1 MCIRTNMLTNLLK
14 ALILIILFVGK
25 VNAEV
30 LKDIIVTGNER
41 VSSQTIINFSKIETG
56 SDLSKNQLND
66 ALKNIYETNF
76 FEDVSLD
83 INSGIL
89 NINVKEFPVIQDIE
103 FNGIKRKKTIEL
115 LKDQISLKSR
125 SSFNEFLLQNDL
137 NKVKNILRQVWLL
150 FFKCGCPKNCK
161 SK

>member
-1 MCIRTNMLTNLLK
+1 MLTNLLK

-89 NINVKEFPVIQDIE
+89 NINVKEFPVIQNIE

-125 SSFNEFLLQNDL
+125 SSFNEFL
-137 NKVKNILRQVWLL
+137 ITE
-150 FFKCGCPKNCK
+150 
-161 SK
+161 

>member
-41 VSSQTIINFSKIETG
+41 VSSQTIISFSKIETG
-56 SDLSKNQLND
+56 SDVSKNQLND

-89 NINVKEFPVIQDIE
+89 NINVKEFPVIQNIE

-115 LKDQISLKSR
+115 LKDQMFLKSR
-125 SSFNEFLLQNDL
+125 RYS
-137 NKVKNILRQVWLL
+137 
-150 FFKCGCPKNCK
+150 
-161 SK
+161 

>member
-89 NINVKEFPVIQDIE
+89 NINVKEFPVIQNIE
-103 FNGIKRKKTIEL
+103 FNGIKSKK
-115 LKDQISLKSR
+115 
-125 SSFNEFLLQNDL
+125 NY
-137 NKVKNILRQVWLL
+137 
-150 FFKCGCPKNCK
+150 
-161 SK
+161 